1 MVWSKHDFEREVRR
15 QLVEL
20 EAIRKRLP
28 VDSEVHRRLD
38 QLEASHRQLLR
49 KLGDVF
55 KAAKRSKGSVPV
67 NAGVLEDYLRTT
79 AKASSRLHRLLGPR
93 SNRRRV
99 AAGGDPLSE
108 PGLN

>member
-28 VDSEVHRRLD
+28 GDSEVHRRLD

-55 KAAKRSKGSVPV
+55 QTAERDDRSVPV
-67 NAGVLEDYLRTT
+67 DPGALEAYLRST
-79 AKASSRLHRLLGPR
+79 AAASSRLHA
-93 SNRRRV
+93 S
-99 AAGGDPLSE
+99 
-108 PGLN
+108 